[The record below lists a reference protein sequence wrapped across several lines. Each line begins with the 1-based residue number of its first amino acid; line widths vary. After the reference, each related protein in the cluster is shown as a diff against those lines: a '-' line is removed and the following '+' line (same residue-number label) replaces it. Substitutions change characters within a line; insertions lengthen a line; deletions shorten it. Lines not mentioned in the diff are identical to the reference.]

1 MKFIHCA
8 DLHLGNSFEGL
19 NGVSDSQMKIL
30 IDSGIDA
37 LNQMVDIA
45 INEEIDFIL
54 FVGDI
59 FDNHKINITIQLK
72 LRDIFEKLE
81 KHGIYVF
88 LSLGNHDFQDLD
100 NYSFYF
106 PENVYVFPNQVSTKK
121 VIIKNEEIAVTGF
134 SYKKRWVDRQIQSYP
149 KRLDVKWHIGM
160 LHGSVFEED
169 NLQNYA
175 PFKVSELISKNYDYW
190 ALGHIHSYH
199 ELSTLP
205 SIIYPG
211 SLQGKNNKE
220 ITKKGFVIV
229 ESKDGKLCPRFRE
242 LTVLKWV
249 TLNLKVV
256 KEQTFSEIEDTM
268 IKSIEKQTVEES
280 KLVIVSVVINVLS
293 PNAELVKNL
302 QNGYMLRSL
311 RRRMDEKIFIRKISY
326 TTEAF
331 FGDNMLDENILLD
344 VKNKI
349 FEKSI
354 ILNLLG
360 NLKEYEF
367 IEEYFK
373 NENELEDIFEKTK
386 LKLSGDIDSYENF
399 RS

>member
-1 MKFIHCA
+1 M
-8 DLHLGNSFEGL
+8 
-19 NGVSDSQMKIL
+19 
-30 IDSGIDA
+30 
-37 LNQMVDIA
+37 
-45 INEEIDFIL
+45 
-54 FVGDI
+54 
-59 FDNHKINITIQLK
+59 
-72 LRDIFEKLE
+72 
-81 KHGIYVF
+81 
-88 LSLGNHDFQDLD
+88 
-100 NYSFYF
+100 
-106 PENVYVFPNQVSTKK
+106 
-121 VIIKNEEIAVTGF
+121 
-134 SYKKRWVDRQIQSYP
+134 
-149 KRLDVKWHIGM
+149 
-160 LHGSVFEED
+160 
-169 NLQNYA
+169 
-175 PFKVSELISKNYDYW
+175 
-190 ALGHIHSYH
+190 
-199 ELSTLP
+199 
-205 SIIYPG
+205 
-211 SLQGKNNKE
+211 
-220 ITKKGFVIV
+220 
-229 ESKDGKLCPRFRE
+229 
-242 LTVLKWV
+242 LKWV